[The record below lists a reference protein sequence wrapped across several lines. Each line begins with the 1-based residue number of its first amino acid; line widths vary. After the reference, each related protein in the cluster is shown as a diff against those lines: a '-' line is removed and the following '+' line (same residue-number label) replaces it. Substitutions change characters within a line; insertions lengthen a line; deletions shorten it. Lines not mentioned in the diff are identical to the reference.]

1 MIEVKVLVL
10 GGDRKIVQLPEGA
23 TVAEALHAA
32 GIGASGMTCAVN
44 GENAQLNQV
53 LRHRQTVTVS
63 NKVAGGR

>member
-1 MIEVKVLVL
+1 MIEVKVLIL
-10 GGDRKIVQLPEGA
+10 GGDRKIVELPEGS
-23 TVAEALHAA
+23 TVADALRDA

-53 LRHRQTVTVS
+53 LRNRQTVTVS

>member
-10 GGDRKIVQLPEGA
+10 GGDKRIVRLPEGS
-23 TVAEALHAA
+23 TVADALRDA
-32 GIGASGMTCAVN
+32 GVGAGGMTCAVN

-53 LRHRQTVTVS
+53 LRDRQTVTVS